1 MNKRFSYDNIIK
13 SQSIEPNDLIRT
25 YKLDRC
31 CDFMEEKYN
40 NPRLTQKQICK
51 QLGFSDSTIKRY
63 RDDIKMDSPYRRNT
77 NKKKKPKQKTSTVTE
92 NISNNENTKSDTNE
106 SSKNK
111 IIEKRIKNRLKNDI
125 KGGNISDSHTLSS
138 KEIIDYDFESDKANS
153 IFENKQED
161 NKKYISIAR
170 RMVDNA

>member
-13 SQSIEPNDLIRT
+13 SQSIEANDLIRT

-31 CDFMEEKYN
+31 CDFMEEKYI
-40 NPRLTQKQICK
+40 NPRLTQKQICR

-77 NKKKKPKQKTSTVTE
+77 NKKKKPNQSQ
-92 NISNNENTKSDTNE
+92 NTKAVTNKR
-106 SSKNK
+106 SKN
-111 IIEKRIKNRLKNDI
+111 NVI
-125 KGGNISDSHTLSS
+125 KGGIISDSHTLSGR
-138 KEIIDYDFESDKANS
+138 ELIDHTFQNDKANS
-153 IFENKQED
+153 ILENKQED

>member
-77 NKKKKPKQKTSTVTE
+77 SKKKKPKQSPSSTTT
-92 NISNNENTKSDTNE
+92 ENTKSVTNKR
-106 SSKNK
+106 SKN
-111 IIEKRIKNRLKNDI
+111 NFI
-125 KGGNISDSHTLSS
+125 KGGNISDSHTISN
-138 KEIIDYDFESDKANS
+138 KEIIDYAFESDKANS
-153 IFENKQED
+153 FLENKQED
-161 NKKYISIAR
+161 NKKIYYYS
-170 RMVDNA
+170 

>member
-63 RDDIKMDSPYRRNT
+63 RVDIKMDSPYRRNT
-77 NKKKKPKQKTSTVTE
+77 NKKKKPKQSPPSSTT
-92 NISNNENTKSDTNE
+92 ENTKSVTNKRF
-106 SSKNK
+106 KN
-111 IIEKRIKNRLKNDI
+111 NVI
-125 KGGNISDSHTLSS
+125 KGGNISDSHTLSGR
-138 KEIIDYDFESDKANS
+138 ELIDHTFQNDKANS
-153 IFENKQED
+153 ILENKQED
-161 NKKYISIAR
+161 KKKYITIAR

>member
-77 NKKKKPKQKTSTVTE
+77 NKKKKPKQSPSSTTT
-92 NISNNENTKSDTNE
+92 ENTKSVTNKR
-106 SSKNK
+106 SKN
-111 IIEKRIKNRLKNDI
+111 NVI
-125 KGGNISDSHTLSS
+125 KGGNISDNHTLSGR
-138 KEIIDYDFESDKANS
+138 ELIDHTFQNDKANS
-153 IFENKQED
+153 ILENKQED